1 MAKERMLT
9 DKQIK
14 KLEKRLLDE
23 LDGLIF
29 RQKVVSDEF
38 NLDEEDRS
46 DEVDLANADTTSH
59 ERLRF
64 RNREVLYEKKIR
76 LSLEKIKNG
85 TYGVCD
91 DCECQIGFKRL
102 EARPTAEL
110 CIMCKEESERDE
122 NSSFLGRQSKSLGKK
137 INLVAQV

>member
-1 MAKERMLT
+1 MTKERALT
-9 DKQIK
+9 EKQIAKQEK
-14 KLEKRLLDE
+14 KLNEEFER
-23 LDGLIF
+23 LIF

-46 DEVDLANADTTSH
+46 DEVDFANSDTNSH

-76 LSLEKIKNG
+76 LALEKIKAG
-85 TYGVCD
+85 TYGICD
-91 DCECQIGFKRL
+91 DCECHIGFKRL